1 MAEQIQIDECN
12 DEKLD
17 AVDLS
22 KAPGHWVLA
31 QMGKQVLRPGGRE
44 LTQKLV
50 SALKIN
56 SADDVVEIAPGLGFT
71 AKLVLQHAPH
81 SYVGLERDEKA
92 AIQARSALKHPS
104 QRVQIGDVLKSGL
117 ADGCASVV
125 YGEAMLTMQSDVQK
139 KRIVHEAARMLKP
152 GGRYGIHELCLNPN
166 NISDELKKEIQHE
179 LAQSIRVNARPLT
192 IDEWR
197 GLLSEAGLKVIAV
210 QTNPM
215 HLLKSMRM
223 IADEGLL
230 RTLKITFNVL
240 RNPAALK
247 RVLHM
252 RSVFNRYATH
262 LGAIALVAVKP

>member
-1 MAEQIQIDECN
+1 
-12 DEKLD
+12 
-17 AVDLS
+17 
-22 KAPGHWVLA
+22 
-31 QMGKQVLRPGGRE
+31 
-44 LTQKLV
+44 
-50 SALKIN
+50 
-56 SADDVVEIAPGLGFT
+56 
-71 AKLVLQHAPH
+71 
-81 SYVGLERDEKA
+81 
-92 AIQARSALKHPS
+92 
-104 QRVQIGDVLKSGL
+104 
-117 ADGCASVV
+117 
-125 YGEAMLTMQSDVQK
+125 MLTMQSDVQK